1 MRNHACEDQRQPEG
15 KHDRPNCRGGKLHG
29 SRMCSSGMAIT
40 VLIVSLHHGIDS
52 RPGLRIELL
61 SPKYIYNQKHD
72 DPHRIDKVPV
82 KRQHFKPFCV
92 HFAKPTAHTEQ
103 EANSEEAKPNHDV
116 RCVQTN
122 QGVISRSEQIGTN
135 SKPFF
140 IDEVMPLS
148 SRCRVRWCRV
158 P

>member
-1 MRNHACEDQRQPEG
+1 MG
-15 KHDRPNCRGGKLHG
+15 ML
-29 SRMCSSGMAIT
+29 GMAIT
-40 VLIVSLHHGIDS
+40 VSIVSLHHGIDS
-52 RPGLRIELL
+52 CPGLRIELL
-61 SPKYIYNQKHD
+61 SPKYINNQKHD

-82 KRQHFKPFCV
+82 ERQNLKAFRM
-92 HFAKPTAHTEQ
+92 HFANPATHTEQ
-103 EANSEEAKPNHDV
+103 EGSRQEEKPNHDV

-122 QGVISRSEQIGTN
+122 QGVISRSEQIGAN

-148 SRCRVRWCRV
+148 SRC